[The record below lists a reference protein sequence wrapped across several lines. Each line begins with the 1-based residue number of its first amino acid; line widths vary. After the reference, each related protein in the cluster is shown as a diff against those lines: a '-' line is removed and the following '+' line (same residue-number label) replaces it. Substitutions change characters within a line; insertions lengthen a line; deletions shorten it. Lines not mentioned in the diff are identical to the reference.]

1 MPSEQKAY
9 QAGTFD
15 QQGHRGCRALMP
27 ENSIPGMIY
36 ALGSPASTL
45 EMDVVISRDQKV
57 LLSHEPYFN
66 HEIST
71 GPKGETITAENE
83 KSYNIYRMDY
93 NEVRRFDVGL
103 KPHPRFP
110 RQQKIPAYKPLL
122 SELIDSVREAMMT
135 RRRPFP
141 YFNIEIK
148 SLPITD
154 HMYHPAPDIFA
165 DLVLRVITEKDMRN
179 YCIIQ
184 SFDIRPLQYIHR
196 KYPGIPT
203 ALLIEEGDQRSL
215 KAQLDELGYT
225 PAVYS
230 PHYSL
235 ATPERIREAHDLGM
249 RIVPWTVNDKETI
262 QRLKQSGADG
272 VISDDTGLFD

>member
-1 MPSEQKAY
+1 MPSAEKAY
-9 QAGTFD
+9 IPGKFD

-27 ENSIPGMIY
+27 ENSIPAMIY

-71 GPKGETITAENE
+71 GPKGEIITAENE

-93 NEVRRFDVGL
+93 DEVRRFDVGM

-110 RQQKIPAYKPLL
+110 KQQKIPAYKPLL
-122 SELIDSVREAMMT
+122 SELIDSIRQDMMT

-148 SLPITD
+148 SQASTD
-154 HMYHPAPDIFA
+154 HIYHPSPDIFA
-165 DLVLRVITEKDMRN
+165 DLVLRVITEKDIRD

-196 KYPGIPT
+196 IHPDIPI
-203 ALLIEEGDQRSL
+203 ALLIDESDTRTL
-215 KAQLDELGYT
+215 KNQINELGYT

-235 ATPERIREAHDLGM
+235 ATPERIREAHSMGM
-249 RIVPWTVNDKETI
+249 KVVPWTVNDKETI
-262 QRLKQSGADG
+262 QSLKQSGADG
-272 VISDDTGLFD
+272 VISDDTGLFE